1 MNYLIGIDGGATNTC
16 CVITDLDYNIIHE
29 CKSGPANLLVSEK
42 DKLFDTVFNLINDCK
57 NKLLIDDNDIGAIGI
72 AMAGAGRVSQAE
84 KFKNDFYAYSSAK
97 GFKIRGLIVDTDA
110 RASLEGAFKGG
121 CGAILISG
129 TGSIILGKDN
139 DGNIHRAGGYGR
151 LIGDEGSGYSIGRK
165 GLKAISRM
173 MDGRCLS
180 TQLYKLV
187 ADKFNIAS
195 QENLIN
201 AVYLEG
207 VEIPSVAPL
216 VIEAAQSGDEICS
229 NIVDEE
235 CEELILHVR
244 ALADKLK
251 LDKMP
256 LVFNGS
262 IISTENFLSK
272 RLKEKLNKTLPFV
285 EIRMPEYPPAVGA
298 AIIARNNLKIKM

>member
-1 MNYLIGIDGGATNTC
+1 MNYLIGIDGGATNTR

-29 CKSGPANLLVSEK
+29 CKGGPANLLVCEK
-42 DKLFDTVFNLINDCK
+42 DKLFDTVYNLINDCK
-57 NKLLIDDNDIGAIGI
+57 SKLLIDDNDIGAVGI
-72 AMAGAGRVSQAE
+72 AMAGAGRVNQAE
-84 KFKNDFYAYSSAK
+84 KFKNDFFAYSSSK

-121 CGAILISG
+121 SGAILISG

-139 DGNIHRAGGYGR
+139 DGNIQRAGGFGR
-151 LIGDEGSGYSIGRK
+151 LIGDEGSGYLIGRK

-173 MDGRCLS
+173 MDGRGLS

-187 ADKFNIAS
+187 SDKFHIAT

-207 VEIPSVAPL
+207 IDIPSVAPL

-229 NIVDEE
+229 NIVNEE

-244 ALADKLK
+244 AMAEKLK
-251 LDKMP
+251 LEKMP

-262 IISTENFLSK
+262 VISTENYLSK
-272 RLKEKLNKTLPFV
+272 TLKEKLTKHLPSV
-285 EIRMPEYPPAVGA
+285 DVREPEYPPAVGA